1 MEKRAKMK
9 KFFKTMFFITLALI
23 LIYVVCVVSS
33 FALAEKDHSEGV
45 GIIGGA
51 DGPTA
56 ILITR
61 TLVFGSSLFN
71 IFCLLTVLFVVSAI
85 GFGITRK
92 K

>member
-1 MEKRAKMK
+1 MK

-23 LIYVVCVVSS
+23 LIYAVCVVSS
-33 FALAEKDHSEGV
+33 FALAEKDHSESV

-71 IFCLLTVLFVVSAI
+71 IFCLLMVLFVVSAI
-85 GFGITRK
+85 GFVITRK